1 MKKKFLNIIL
11 LPLFLIGFSIYTEA
25 QSDINSQDELKKK
38 ANEYFEKQEYSSAL
52 PLYSQLVSI
61 YRGDPD
67 YNLKFGICLI
77 YADRRDNTKPIKFL
91 ELAASKP
98 DVDVSVYYYL
108 GLAYHN
114 NYRFTEAIKEYNLYK
129 EKASNSKVAKL
140 DVDRQIDICNNA
152 KELLTHF
159 SDLYVLGKTEV
170 VFKDFFRSYNLDR
183 CKGKI
188 IAKPDALKT
197 PIDKKRD
204 PLGLMYYNRET
215 KTAYF
220 SSFGTNDK
228 NGKDIYRS
236 KMLPNGSWDKPE
248 NLGPTINTEYDEDY
262 PFMSSDSILY
272 FSSKGRN
279 TIGGYDIFSSKL
291 NPDNIWSEPK
301 NLNYPINTPFDD
313 IMYVPDTTKEYAYF
327 SSSRSSMEG
336 STTVYK
342 IRIDNRP
349 KVDETLVLDTP
360 SDTTNYL
367 GSAYSETL
375 KYLKEKESLE
385 INATENMFANKS
397 NKAPE
402 SIVNTDNAKSNIADD
417 DNKIPDNI
425 SNDDILKM
433 ADKQAADE
441 QKELEDL
448 KSQKDAAVKF
458 VQNKKN
464 EADEKYKK
472 ADSISTKASEITD
485 DNAKQSE
492 IAKANNLKSEAIQL
506 NKESVVATTISDQI
520 DEQIAKKQVEVND
533 ATQYA
538 NEIKTAVKSN
548 SADSSIAL
556 LNKMI
561 DRMKNEKVDSSKN
574 ISPNYAN
581 LEYIKAK
588 HAESQN
594 YINQAKQD
602 QEESTSLKYQADG
615 FRTDASNS
623 KKKSVRDQNLQNA
636 ADYDKQA
643 KDKQEEADQLLQKSD
658 KLEAEVD
665 SAKNQSNI
673 YVAVANDIKNNVATP
688 TLPKSKSTES
698 AIADNSISNKNTDD
712 IKNNKVENSTLN
724 NKNVEQKNT
733 SSKPLT
739 TTEQTNKT
747 NATVVNTDKKNT
759 VDVNNN
765 STSNKNITAQ
775 NNSSSKPIT
784 PVENTNNEQ
793 KNTTVQNNISPKPLT
808 QAEQAKKTKIV
819 FSTDSIIK
827 TNNKNIED
835 IKKHSDN
842 AYTEANDK
850 NAQSIEKL
858 KQSDN
863 LYADASKTANNA
875 EKQKADSIKKE
886 SVLFAQQ
893 SVILY
898 NIAQNLEKTYNDNI
912 QETIKNNEKAKEIN
926 VLIDSNK
933 ISEAE
938 NKLIVLKE
946 NSKSNINTTVANQ
959 QFQSELS
966 TELNNKEQE
975 QNAAFKKASKLQS
988 TADSLSG
995 KSKELMQ
1002 QAENTN
1008 DKAKKDELIKQAEQT
1023 NTLATTSQKQADI
1036 AKEDANKLEIEV
1048 GQLRI
1053 KTKFTATFASENE
1066 SNSSSIKNSNVD
1078 KIELKKKIDEY
1089 NSNNIFNENKIE
1101 NTTTAISNNENK
1113 NSAADLNKPNT
1124 EQQKVVQPVNNNSAE
1139 QQKVT
1144 QQSNENN
1151 KTENIKPNQNTNS
1164 SANLDKISKTK
1175 QIDSLKNADISNT
1188 KSYNSNITKIN
1199 SFKNKNNT
1207 STQIT
1212 SANQLVK
1219 ESKYYF
1225 DKAKALIKKI
1235 NDTTSFDRKKN
1246 IYNDALS
1253 QENTAIQKQSSAIE
1267 IYSNPATT
1275 IANNTNNNTDNKKA
1289 ESANTITA
1297 SNTIKQAKNNSS
1309 SNVVSPA
1316 NTNKTIVQNK
1326 TEEIKN
1332 AETNNT
1338 NSNNSTAITNTDFK
1352 GVYINSNDNITVNTD
1367 AENLI
1372 PLNPKLPDGI
1382 IFKVQIAAVN
1392 KHVSPETFKG
1402 ITPITGETTGS
1413 GLIRYLAGL
1422 FAKFDDANTSK
1433 TQIRTMGYKD
1443 AFVVAYNNGKR
1454 ITIAEALA
1462 LLNSNHN
1469 LATTYADLNNKTYIS
1484 QGNSGNT
1491 NTTSAS
1497 TDVNS
1502 YVGLSNPINNI
1513 KGLVYTVQVGVYIR
1527 PVTSDQLFNI
1537 TPLYDEKMAN
1547 GYIRYFSGTF
1557 SNIQDAAAAK
1567 NSIVAKGVK
1576 DAFVVVYYNG
1586 KKITMA
1592 EAKTL
1597 QAENNS
1603 STNTTN
1609 TAIINQTNNSV
1620 QTNNQQQNNAANTS
1634 QISNTGVVF
1643 EVQLGAY
1650 RNDIP
1655 VEIVNQLLDVVNGNS
1670 LDHYKSD
1677 DGLTIYTSGKFK
1689 DFKSASDYKDYII
1702 EKGIKDA
1709 FIIAF
1714 QNGQKISIAKATELL
1729 K

>member
-1 MKKKFLNIIL
+1 MKRFLLNIIL
-11 LPLFLIGFSIYTEA
+11 FHLFIIGFSVYAGA
-25 QSDINSQDELKKK
+25 QSNINSQDELKKK

-61 YRGDPD
+61 YRSDPD
-67 YNLKFGICLI
+67 YNLRFGICLI
-77 YADRRDNTKPIKFL
+77 YADRRDNAKPIKFL
-91 ELAASKP
+91 EFAASKP

-140 DVDRQIDICNNA
+140 DVDRQIEICNNA

-197 PIDKKRD
+197 SIDKKRE
-204 PLGLMYYNRET
+204 PFGLMFYNRET

-220 SSFGTNDK
+220 SSYGTNDK

-236 KMLPNGSWDKPE
+236 KMLTNGTWDKPE
-248 NLGPTINTEYDEDY
+248 NLGPNINTEYDEDF

-291 NPDNIWSEPK
+291 NPDNSWSEPK

-336 STTVYK
+336 STTVYR

-349 KVDETLVLDTP
+349 KVDETLVLDAP

-375 KYLKEKESLE
+375 KYLKEKEALE
-385 INATENMFANKS
+385 INATENMFANKE
-397 NKAPE
+397 NKTPE
-402 SIVNTDNAKSNIADD
+402 INTNTDNSKANIVDD

-433 ADKQAADE
+433 AEKQAVDE
-441 QKELEDL
+441 QKELTDL
-448 KSQKDAAVKF
+448 KSQKETAIKF
-458 VQNKKN
+458 AQNKKN

-472 ADSISTKASEITD
+472 ADSITTKAAVITD
-485 DNAKQSE
+485 DNVKQSE
-492 IAKANNLKSEAIQL
+492 IAKANNLKSEANQL
-506 NKESVVATTISDQI
+506 NTESAVAATISDQM
-520 DEQIAKKQVEVND
+520 DEQIAKKQIEVND

-556 LNKMI
+556 LSKMI

-581 LEYIKAK
+581 LEFIKTK

-594 YINQAKQD
+594 YIYQAKQD
-602 QEESTSLKYQADG
+602 QEEATSLKYQADG

-643 KDKQEEADQLLQKSD
+643 KDKQDEADQLLQKSD
-658 KLEAEVD
+658 KLEAVVD

-673 YVAVANDIKNNVATP
+673 YVAVANDIKNNASTP
-688 TLPKSKSTES
+688 TLPKYTEA
-698 AIADNSISNKNTDD
+698 AIADNSASAKSIDKSKTTENTNFIKQDENKN
-712 IKNNKVENSTLN
+712 I
-724 NKNVEQKNT
+724 EQKSTTSQNNT
-733 SSKPLT
+733 SSKPLISSK
-739 TTEQTNKT
+739 QTSKT
-747 NATVVNTDKKNT
+747 NTAVVNSDKKNN
-759 VDVNNN
+759 VDVNNNN
-765 STSNKNITAQ
+765 STSNKNSAEQ
-775 NNSSSKPIT
+775 N
-784 PVENTNNEQ
+784 
-793 KNTTVQNNISPKPLT
+793 NTTVQTNNSPKQLLPN
-808 QAEQAKKTKIV
+808 EQAQKSKIAS
-819 FSTDSIIK
+819 STDSIIK
-827 TNNKNIED
+827 SNNKNIED
-835 IKKHSDN
+835 LKMHSDN
-842 AYTEANDK
+842 AYAEANNK
-850 NAQSIEKL
+850 NEQSIEKL
-858 KQSDN
+858 KLSDN
-863 LYADASKTANNA
+863 LFADASKTANSSK
-875 EKQKADSIKKE
+875 KQKADSLKKE
-886 SVLFAQQ
+886 SVSLAQQ
-893 SVILY
+893 SVVIY
-898 NIAQNLEKTYNDNI
+898 NLAQNLEKTYNDNI
-912 QETIKNNEKAKEIN
+912 QGTIKNNEKAKEIK

-933 ISEAE
+933 IIEAE
-938 NKLIVLKE
+938 NKLNVLKE
-946 NSKSNINTTVANQ
+946 NSKSNITTTVANQ

-966 TELNNKEQE
+966 TELNKKEQE
-975 QNAAFKKASKLQS
+975 QNAAFKKVSKLQI

-995 KSKELMQ
+995 KSKEIMQ

-1008 DKAKKDELIKQAEQT
+1008 DKIKKDELIKQAEQI
-1023 NTLATTSQKQADI
+1023 NILATSSQKQADI

-1053 KTKFTATFASENE
+1053 KTQFSATFASENE
-1066 SNSSSIKNSNVD
+1066 SDTSSIKSNNIN
-1078 KIELKKKIDEY
+1078 KTELKKKIDEY
-1089 NSNNIFNENKIE
+1089 NNNNIFNENKIV
-1101 NTTTAISNNENK
+1101 NTTATTSKKPDNNNLTT
-1113 NSAADLNKPNT
+1113 DLNKPNT
-1124 EQQKVVQPVNNNSAE
+1124 EQQKAIQPANNNSSE
-1139 QQKVT
+1139 QQKIT
-1144 QQSNENN
+1144 QQPNENN
-1151 KTENIKPNQNTNS
+1151 KTENIKSNQNTNT

-1188 KSYNSNITKIN
+1188 KLYNSNITKIN
-1199 SFKNKNNT
+1199 SFKNKNNAN
-1207 STQIT
+1207 TQII

-1225 DKAKALIKKI
+1225 DKAKALIKKV
-1235 NDTTSFDRKKN
+1235 NDTTSFDRKNN

-1253 QENTAIQKQSSAIE
+1253 QENTAIQKQSDAIE
-1267 IYSNPATT
+1267 IYSNPVVT
-1275 IANNTNNNTDNKKA
+1275 IANNTNNNSDNKKT
-1289 ESANTITA
+1289 E
-1297 SNTIKQAKNNSS
+1297 
-1309 SNVVSPA
+1309 PA
-1316 NTNKTIVQNK
+1316 NTTAASDINQTNNNSTLTAIHPVSSNKTIVENK
-1326 TEEIKN
+1326 SEEKN
-1332 AETNNT
+1332 TETNNT
-1338 NSNNSTAITNTDFK
+1338 NSNNSIAITNTDFK
-1352 GVYINSNDNITVNTD
+1352 GVYINSNNNITVNAD

-1392 KHVSPETFKG
+1392 KHVTPETFKG
-1402 ITPITGETTGS
+1402 ITPITGESTTS

-1422 FAKFDDANTSK
+1422 FAKFEDANTSK

-1484 QGNSGNT
+1484 QGNAGNT
-1491 NTTSAS
+1491 NTTSVSA
-1497 TDVNS
+1497 DANNS
-1502 YVGLSNPINNI
+1502 AGLSNPINNI
-1513 KGLVYTVQVGVYIR
+1513 KGLVYTVQVGVYVK
-1527 PVTSDQLFNI
+1527 PVTSGQLFNI
-1537 TPLYDEKMAN
+1537 NPLYDEKMTN

-1557 SNIQDAAAAK
+1557 SNIQDAATAK
-1567 NSIVAKGVK
+1567 KSIIIKGVK
-1576 DAFVVVYYNG
+1576 DAFIVVYYNG

-1603 STNTTN
+1603 AVNTTN
-1609 TAIINQTNNSV
+1609 ATNANQNSNSTQTNNL
-1620 QTNNQQQNNAANTS
+1620 QQNIAANTS
-1634 QISNTGVVF
+1634 QISKAGVVF

-1650 RNDIP
+1650 KNDIP
-1655 VEIVNQLLDVVNGNS
+1655 VEIVNQLLDVVTGNS

-1709 FIIAF
+1709 FVIAF
-1714 QNGQKISIAKATELL
+1714 QNGQKISTSKAIELL